1 MESKILKIINDILNK
16 SFNIKKKV
24 NLKTDLSKVKNWD
37 SLKHLD
43 FIMHLEKS
51 FKIKFNL
58 QENYQIKIIKD
69 FIEKIILKT
78 KK

>member
-16 SFNIKKKV
+16 TFNIKKKV

-43 FIMHLEKS
+43 LIMHLEKS

-58 QENYQIKIIKD
+58 QENYQIKKIKD